1 MVGRR
6 FLLLGGLAAGALAA
20 FWAYPRWLVRRSEN
34 LDLADAPKP
43 WKMIRL
49 GDVGIHY
56 VDRGRGQPLV
66 LIHGLGG
73 SIYNFRYN
81 IPALSEHLRVVA
93 LDLKGFGYSERPAA
107 GDYSLAAQARLV
119 GELMDRLGIP
129 RAAVLGHSMGGA
141 IALRLAATSPEKVDR
156 LILVASAPPDRMVP
170 RFVASPPLPS
180 FLRLGT
186 ALVLH
191 QPRLREIVLRQGF
204 YDPAFL
210 SPEMV
215 EEFRHIARIRGSTD
229 AISSLLS
236 DAAREEPID
245 LSRVSQPVL
254 LLWGRHDRWPGLRV
268 ARWLAD
274 QLPDA
279 RLQVIER
286 ARHMVMEERAEEAN
300 EAILSF
306 LAGGSTSDVSCGGL
320 ADGVL

>member
-1 MVGRR
+1 MFGRR
-6 FLLLGGLAAGALAA
+6 ILLLGGLTAGAVAA
-20 FWAYPRWLVRRSEN
+20 LWAYPRWLVRRSEN
-34 LDLADAPKP
+34 LDLADVPKP
-43 WKMIRL
+43 GNTIAL
-49 GDVGIHY
+49 DGVGIHY
-56 VDRGRGQPLV
+56 VDRGQGPPLV

-73 SIYNFRYN
+73 SICNFRYN
-81 IPALSEHLRVVA
+81 IPVLSQHLRVVA

-107 GDYSLAAQARLV
+107 GDYSLTAQARLV

-141 IALRLAATSPEKVDR
+141 IALRLAATWPEKVDR
-156 LILVASAPPDRMVP
+156 LILVGSAPPDRMVP

-180 FLRLGT
+180 LLGLGT

-215 EEFRHIARIRGSTD
+215 EEFRHIARIRGSTS
-229 AISSLLS
+229 AIASVLR

-245 LSRVSQPVL
+245 LSRLSQPVL
-254 LLWGRHDRWPGLRV
+254 LLWGRHDRWPGLRL

-274 QLPDA
+274 QIPDA
-279 RLQVIER
+279 RLKVIER
-286 ARHMVMEERAEEAN
+286 ARHMVLEERAEEAN

-306 LAGGSTSDVSCGGL
+306 LFGSST
-320 ADGVL
+320 